1 MDKACGLV
9 DRLAIATGGGVTPI
23 DASFEPKG
31 CSPGSLLGVVLVCVG
46 FALTTHNTKPI
57 AYYINEVY
65 GRSVLRGTEIY
76 FPPLPPGTPPPPYY
90 PIIFPPFTPPPP
102 KMPAPEAPPPLPPA
116 PPPPPM
122 FPAPPTN
129 PALYLGGLNQSWFVD
144 GEEPPDV
151 LLSPIQTIVGLMNIF
166 VLLVGLCIVCHVRYG
181 KHVHDRTAA
190 SMCFSY
196 TPKDED
202 TKMFDKSGKVKKKPP
217 RPLKRL
223 LNNSKQGSMA
233 GAKCAGLCV
242 YRCIT
247 PCLTCSS
254 LVIFIFFFTMSAL
267 TMGLFFGADAGC
279 NVFVPILN
287 GEDVK
292 PVYAMVYT
300 LQTYNSD
307 VSGPLFSGPSASLA
321 KKATSKLGI
330 SIDIGKIA
338 ENVGNKITKFLIA
351 SIYYVSIFNEFHV
364 SFNAMPQVEELA
376 FEITGACQGFSEV
389 KLP

>member
-1 MDKACGLV
+1 MDKCCGLM

-31 CSPGSLLGVVLVCVG
+31 CSPGSILGVILASVG
-46 FALTTHNTKPI
+46 FAITTHNTQPI

-65 GRSVLRGTEIY
+65 GRSVLRGSEIY
-76 FPPLPPGTPPPPYY
+76 FPPMPPGGPPPPFY
-90 PIIFPPFTPPPP
+90 PIIFPPKTPPPP

-122 FPAPPTN
+122 FPLPPAN
-129 PALYLGGLNQSWFVD
+129 PSLYLGGLNQSWFPD
-144 GEEPPDV
+144 GEVPPDV
-151 LLSPIQTIVGLMNIF
+151 LLSPIQTLVGLLNLF
-166 VLLVGLCIVCHVRYG
+166 VLLVALCIVCHVRYG

-202 TKMFDKSGKVKKKPP
+202 TKMFDKSGKEKKKPP

-223 LNNSKQGSMA
+223 LSSSKNSSMA
-233 GAKCAGLCV
+233 GAKCAGLCC
-242 YRCIT
+242 YRCIA
-247 PCLTCSS
+247 PCMTCSS
-254 LVIFIFFFTMSAL
+254 LVIFILFFVISCL
-267 TMGLFFGADAGC
+267 TMGVFFGGDAAC

-300 LQTYNSD
+300 LQTYNSE
-307 VSGPLFSGPSASLA
+307 VSGPIFQGPSASMA
-321 KKATSKLGI
+321 KMATAKLGI
-330 SIDIGKIA
+330 DIDVAQIA
-338 ENVGNKITKFLIA
+338 ENVGQKITKLLIA
-351 SIYYVSIFNEFHV
+351 SIYYVSIFNEFHIGF
-364 SFNAMPQVEELA
+364 SAQPEVEELV
-376 FEITGACQGFSEV
+376 FEITGACQGFSEI
-389 KLP
+389 KGP